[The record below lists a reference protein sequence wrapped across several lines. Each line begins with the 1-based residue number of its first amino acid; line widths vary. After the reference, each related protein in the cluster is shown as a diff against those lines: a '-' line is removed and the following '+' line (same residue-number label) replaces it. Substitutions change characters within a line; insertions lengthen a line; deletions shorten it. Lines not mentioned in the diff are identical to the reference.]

1 MTSISKRNKA
11 FGLRLHHAVS
21 AVVALVVLSG
31 LVSCSTTKHIP
42 DDDHLFVGLTDIEYK
57 DYERNQNFIST
68 QEEIE
73 AALATAP
80 NGALFGSSYYRT
92 PFPYGLWIWNAF
104 SEKESGFAKWMT
116 KAFGK
121 QPVLMSWVNP
131 ALRASVAQSVLRS
144 HGYFHGKVDYHIVQQ
159 KNPKKQKIGYTVSM
173 GHLFTVDT
181 LSYIGFPAE
190 TDSLLAETEPCLKPG
205 DPLTVAA
212 LDAERNRL
220 TTTFRNNGY
229 YYYQTGYASYLADT
243 LANPGKANLRLQLA
257 ENLPEQAMKKWTIGN
272 VTIDV
277 RKQFMQTLT
286 DSMGRRHTKIRY
298 SGRKVPIRLSVIM
311 NGMALRH
318 GTTYSYNNYLETISK
333 LNSTGVFSMV
343 DFTFTPRTAP
353 VSPEDSL
360 FSSETA
366 SPGLRVSEDS
376 AFSPTPQ
383 LTDTLDLALNCVM
396 EKPYDTYIEA
406 NVQGKTSGRIGP
418 ELRLGLTKRNAFR
431 GGELL
436 DINLHGSYEWQRSKR
451 ADGGVERLNSYEYGI
466 DASLEFPRVMLPWRE
481 WMRQRRLARRRR
493 QQATI
498 PTDSASIAR
507 RRQRLRRM
515 TFYSTPST
523 LAKVSRTTL
532 NRPDFFKMVNFNAEW
547 TYRWQKT
554 QTSRHELSPLTITY
568 QHLVRTTIDFDSIL
582 MKSPYLSATMRNVF
596 IPKMRYTY
604 QYASPPS
611 MRNPIRWEI
620 TFSESGNLSA
630 LAFMA
635 GGRKWNEQ
643 DKEMFKNPF
652 SQFLKVETDFTK
664 TWRLSST
671 SQLVGH
677 LNGGVVYSYGN
688 SEVTP
693 FSESFFV
700 GGANSIRAF
709 TVRGLGPGRYAG
721 AGDAQYSYLIQN
733 GDVKLQGNLE
743 YRTRLFGNLQGAVFL
758 DVGNVWKIGH
768 SDSEEIIGENA
779 SDMNFRAKDFFSQM
793 AVGTG
798 VGLRY
803 DLDFL
808 VLRLDWGFGL
818 HVPYETN
825 KKGFFNIPRFKEGQA
840 LHLAVGYPF

>member
-1 MTSISKRNKA
+1 MWCL
-11 FGLRLHHAVS
+11 GRLAMS
-21 AVVALVVLSG
+21 LVALLC

-42 DDDHLFVGLTDIEYK
+42 DDDHLFVGLTDINYK

-80 NGALFGSSYYRT
+80 NGALFGSSYHRT

-104 SEKESGFAKWMT
+104 SGKESDFAKWMT
-116 KAFGK
+116 KSFGK

-144 HGYFHGKVDYHIVQQ
+144 HGYFHGKVDYEIVQQ
-159 KNPKKQKIGYTVSM
+159 KNPKKQKIGYTVTM
-173 GHLFTVDT
+173 GDLFTVDSI
-181 LSYIGFPAE
+181 SYVGFPEE
-190 TDSLLAETEPCLKPG
+190 TDSLLAETEPSLKPG

-229 YYYQTGYASYLADT
+229 FYYQTGYASYLADT
-243 LANPGKANLRLQLA
+243 IAKPGKANLRLQLVDD
-257 ENLPEQAMKKWTIGN
+257 LPEQAMKKWTIGN

-277 RKQFMQTLT
+277 RKQFMQQLT
-286 DSMGRRHTKIRY
+286 DSIGRRRFKVRY
-298 SGRKVPIRLSVIM
+298 AGRKVPVRLSVIM
-311 NGMALRH
+311 NSMKLRH
-318 GTTYSYNNYLETISK
+318 GTTYSYNNYIESISK
-333 LNSTGVFSMV
+333 LNSTGIFSMV
-343 DFTFTPRTAP
+343 DFTFTPRTDLLNP
-353 VSPEDSL
+353 DS
-360 FSSETA
+360 TRA
-366 SPGLRVSEDS
+366 
-376 AFSPTPQ
+376 Q
-383 LTDTLDLALNCVM
+383 LGDTLDLNLNCVL
-396 EKPYDTYIEA
+396 EKPYDTYLEA
-406 NVQGKTSGRIGP
+406 NVQNKTSGRFGP

-451 ADGGVERLNSYEYGI
+451 SDGGTERLNSYEYGV
-466 DASLEFPRVMLPWRE
+466 DVSLEFPRVMLPWRE
-481 WMRQRRLARRRR
+481 WMRQRRLAKRRR
-493 QQATI
+493 QAATM

-507 RRQRLRRM
+507 RRHRMSRM
-515 TFYSTPST
+515 TYYTTPST

-532 NRPDFFKMVNFNAEW
+532 NRPDFFKMVNFSAEW

-554 QTSRHELSPLTITY
+554 QTSRHEMSPLTITY

-582 MKSPYLSATMRNVF
+582 TSNPYLSATMRNVF

-604 QYASPPS
+604 QYASPS
-611 MRNPIRWEI
+611 TMGNPIRWEI
-620 TFSESGNLSA
+620 TLSESGNLSA

-635 GGRKWNEQ
+635 GGRKWNEK

-664 TWRLSST
+664 TWRLTNT

-677 LNGGVVYSYGN
+677 LNAGVIYSYGN
-688 SEVTP
+688 STVTP
-693 FSESFFV
+693 FSESFYV

-709 TVRGLGPGRYAG
+709 TVRGLGPGCYAG

-733 GDVKLQGNLE
+733 GDIKLQGNLE
-743 YRTRLFGNLQGAVFL
+743 YRTRLFGDLQGAVFL
-758 DVGNVWKIGH
+758 DMGNVWKIGH
-768 SDSEEIIGENA
+768 EESNEYIGDDSA
-779 SDMNFRAKDFFSQM
+779 DMNFHFKDFLSQM

-808 VLRLDWGFGL
+808 VLRLDWGIGL
-818 HVPYETN
+818 HVPFTTS
-825 KKGFFNIPRFKEGQA
+825 KSGFFNIPRFRDSQA